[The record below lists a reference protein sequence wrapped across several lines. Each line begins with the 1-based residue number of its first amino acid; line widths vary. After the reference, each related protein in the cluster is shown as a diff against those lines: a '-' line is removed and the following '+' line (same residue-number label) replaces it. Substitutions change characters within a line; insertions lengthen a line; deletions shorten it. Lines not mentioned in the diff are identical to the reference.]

1 MTIDNSK
8 IFDLKD
14 LANVQF
20 ECGTCHA
27 RYVAQLSDWRK
38 LPLVCVNCSEQLVQN
53 GSLEHDALRQ
63 LQGAIARLLESK
75 NPALLIRFELVS
87 SKVNQKLL
95 E

>member
-14 LANVQF
+14 LANIQF

-63 LQGAIARLLESK
+63 LQVALTRLLESK
-75 NPALLIRFELVS
+75 NSSLLIRFELVS
-87 SKVNQKLL
+87 GKASQKLFD
-95 E
+95 